1 MTHISKYI
9 LASALAM
16 VGTGAM
22 AQALQS
28 AYFTDDYKFRHSM
41 NPAFG
46 NEQNYFSIPAL
57 GNINVNLRGNF
68 GYQDV
73 VFDNP
78 MYPHGSDKRLT
89 TFMNPYISA
98 GEALDGFSSGR
109 NRLVGNV
116 GITILSAG
124 FKAFGGYNTIELS
137 SRTSFGMSLPYEL
150 FEFAKNTGNKT
161 YDMGDISMGAMSYV
175 ELGLGHSRQI
185 NDRLRVGGKFKLLFG
200 LGRADVKLEDMTA
213 DLSAADK
220 WVVSGKATAD
230 VSVKGFKFES
240 EMEDYNVESNGQYEQ
255 VSDFD
260 VDGFGLGGFGIA
272 FDLGAEYKIDE
283 DWTVSAA
290 LLDLGFI
297 SWKENA
303 RAESSGQPFV
313 FDGFH
318 DVAVNSDSQNGT
330 VLEDQAD
337 QLGDDLL
344 DFAHLEDK
352 GETGGRTTGIGATL
366 NLAAQYNLPVYR
378 PITFGFLSSTRI
390 NGPYTWTEGRLSA
403 NYEPL
408 KWLNGGVNLSVN
420 SFTTSFGWVLNIHP
434 KGYNFFIGMD
444 HILGKQSKEGIP
456 LSSNAS
462 LSLGMSVTW

>member
-46 NEQNYFSIPAL
+46 NEQNYVSIPAL

-150 FEFAKNTGNKT
+150 FEFAKNTGNKS

-330 VLEDQAD
+330 VLEDQTD

-352 GETGGRTTGIGATL
+352 GESGGRTTGIGATL

-444 HILGKQSKEGIP
+444 HILGKVSKEFIP
-456 LSSNAS
+456 LSSNVS
-462 LSLGMSVTW
+462 VSLGMSVAW

>member
-46 NEQNYFSIPAL
+46 NEQNYVSIPAL

-98 GEALDGFSSGR
+98 GEALDGFSSGS

-150 FEFAKNTGNKT
+150 FEFAKNTGNKS

-230 VSVKGFKFES
+230 VSVKGFKHES

-366 NLAAQYNLPVYR
+366 NLAAQCNLPVYR

-444 HILGKQSKEGIP
+444 HILGKVSKEFIP
-456 LSSNAS
+456 LSSNVS
-462 LSLGMSVTW
+462 VSLGMSVAW

>member
-9 LASALAM
+9 LASTLAM

-46 NEQNYFSIPAL
+46 NEQNYVSIPAL

-272 FDLGAEYKIDE
+272 FDLGAEYKIDD

-330 VLEDQAD
+330 VLEDQTD

-444 HILGKQSKEGIP
+444 HILGKVSKEFIP
-456 LSSNAS
+456 LSSNVS
-462 LSLGMSVTW
+462 VSLGMSVAW

>member
-46 NEQNYFSIPAL
+46 NEQNYVSIPAL

-150 FEFAKNTGNKT
+150 FEFAKNTGNKS

-444 HILGKQSKEGIP
+444 HILGKVSKEFIP
-456 LSSNAS
+456 LSSNVS
-462 LSLGMSVTW
+462 VSLGMSVAW

>member
-46 NEQNYFSIPAL
+46 NEQNYVSIPAL

-98 GEALDGFSSGR
+98 GEALDGFSSGS

-150 FEFAKNTGNKT
+150 FEFAKNTGNKS
-161 YDMGDISMGAMSYV
+161 YDMGDISLGAMSYV

-272 FDLGAEYKIDE
+272 FDLGAEYKIDD

-330 VLEDQAD
+330 VLEDQTD

-444 HILGKQSKEGIP
+444 HILGKVSKEFIP
-456 LSSNAS
+456 LSSNVS
-462 LSLGMSVTW
+462 VSLGMSVAW

>member
-46 NEQNYFSIPAL
+46 NEQNYVSIPAL

-98 GEALDGFSSGR
+98 GEALDGFSSGS

-150 FEFAKNTGNKT
+150 FEFAKNTGNKS

-240 EMEDYNVESNGQYEQ
+240 AMEDYNVESNGQYEQ

-272 FDLGAEYKIDE
+272 FDLGAEYKIDD

-330 VLEDQAD
+330 VLEDQTD

-444 HILGKQSKEGIP
+444 HILGKVSKEFIP
-456 LSSNAS
+456 LSSNVS
-462 LSLGMSVTW
+462 VSLGMSVAW

>member
-46 NEQNYFSIPAL
+46 NEQNYVSIPAL

-330 VLEDQAD
+330 VLEDQTD

-352 GETGGRTTGIGATL
+352 GESGGRTTGIGATL

-444 HILGKQSKEGIP
+444 HILGKVSKEFIP
-456 LSSNAS
+456 LSSNVS
-462 LSLGMSVTW
+462 VSLGMSVAW